1 METIR
6 EILASHESGISRGG
20 LLAWA
25 RLRGDPKMTD
35 AQLDAALAELGDQVI
50 DVQGF
55 LYLRQFAPASAI
67 AEAAAE
73 AAAETASSPT
83 TPGSS
88 WQTDVPSSSWQ
99 PVAPAYEDALP
110 PASSSGPPGWV
121 ATNGSAGPPDAG
133 WTPPDDQ
140 GWTPQPASAGRR
152 TMVVAAVFVGIF
164 LFVSGVA
171 AFLLRDAASVD
182 DPVIPAG
189 PGDVPVRPTPTSG
202 SVVGALTI
210 EVGDC
215 LILPTEDEF
224 DEVRRLDC
232 TEPHDG
238 EVFFVEDHP
247 GTDYPSDDEMSAF
260 FDTECRPAFEEFT
273 GSDFDGQAVLDIG
286 WFVPTEGA
294 WDGGDHEVVCYVTP
308 IDGSMTSQSYRGANP

>member
-67 AEAAAE
+67 AEAAAD
-73 AAAETASSPT
+73 AAAEAASSPT

-88 WQTDVPSSSWQ
+88 WQTAVPSSSWQ
-99 PVAPAYEDALP
+99 PVTPAYEDAAP
-110 PASSSGPPGWV
+110 PRSY
-121 ATNGSAGPPDAG
+121 GSAGWAPPDDGSPPPDGGWPPPDVEG
-133 WTPPDDQ
+133 WTPP
-140 GWTPQPASAGRR
+140 PASGGRR

-164 LFVSGVA
+164 LLVSGVG

-182 DPVIPAG
+182 DPYNPAG
-189 PGDVPVRPTPTSG
+189 SDDVPARPTPTSG
-202 SVVGALTI
+202 TVVGALTI

-215 LILPTEDEF
+215 LILPSEDEF

-238 EVFFVEDHP
+238 EVFLVEDHP

-273 GSDFDGQAVLDIG
+273 GSDFDGQGVLDIG